1 MVSSKLT
8 FQTSFYMAK
17 LCVNTKGYVL
27 CKQICRCECTEAMRQ
42 SIWDLALRRPPST
55 VLGRWDKKIHRT
67 FVRCIFLPQRRPT
80 FPGSCPP
87 SIIGTSELNYCV
99 RYGYRC
105 VLCVIVTEFSKYDT
119 SFISSLINFPILLGQ
134 ALGLLVS
141 VSLIHYCTYTSD
153 LSTTESTWGLTTL
166 RYGISYLG
174 VGFTL
179 RCLQRL
185 SLPHLATQPCRWH
198 DNWCTRGASIPVLSY

>member
-1 MVSSKLT
+1 MCFASKSAGANAPKPCGKAYRLWC
-8 FQTSFYMAK
+8 Y
-17 LCVNTKGYVL
+17 
-27 CKQICRCECTEAMRQ
+27 
-42 SIWDLALRRPPST
+42 DALPST
-55 VLGRWDKKIHRT
+55 VALWLRTVEGARFSDSFDTHTPFSSFSLRSIQRGVLRLSVRLYLVAGAKKIHRT

-153 LSTTESTWGLTTL
+153 LSTT
-166 RYGISYLG
+166 
-174 VGFTL
+174 
-179 RCLQRL
+179 
-185 SLPHLATQPCRWH
+185 
-198 DNWCTRGASIPVLSY
+198 